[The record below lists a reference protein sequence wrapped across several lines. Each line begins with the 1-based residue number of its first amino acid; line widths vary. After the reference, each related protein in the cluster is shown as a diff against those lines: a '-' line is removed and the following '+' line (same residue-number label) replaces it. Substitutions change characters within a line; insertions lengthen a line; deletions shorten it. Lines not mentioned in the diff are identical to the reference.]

1 MAFVL
6 KFERDPGSEVLA
18 LLHAELDSAR
28 ALLSVS
34 PTERTAWRNGIHDA
48 RRAMRRMRTLLRLLP
63 ATATHA
69 AVLTHLRV
77 AGQALSPLR
86 DAQALPETVV
96 LLQRRQPGLLGS
108 AHADLL
114 AHLMQRLRRIER
126 AQVGHPV
133 VAAQA
138 LQAVDTLLADCSA
151 AIATEAVWAAI
162 RHGSARAARAAR
174 AVRAGNDES
183 ALHRWRRRA
192 RDHALQLE
200 LVGRCW
206 PAVLSAQVAEHKRLA
221 RQLGQLRDLALL
233 QRQLRVMRR
242 ETLGRLQ
249 RQSLMERL
257 YVARATLRAEA
268 VALGALVHAES
279 PRRLAA
285 RIAAYH
291 AAGPHAAD

>member
-1 MAFVL
+1 M
-6 KFERDPGSEVLA
+6 
-18 LLHAELDSAR
+18 
-28 ALLSVS
+28 
-34 PTERTAWRNGIHDA
+34 
-48 RRAMRRMRTLLRLLP
+48 
-63 ATATHA
+63 
-69 AVLTHLRV
+69 
-77 AGQALSPLR
+77 
-86 DAQALPETVV
+86 
-96 LLQRRQPGLLGS
+96 
-108 AHADLL
+108 
-114 AHLMQRLRRIER
+114 
-126 AQVGHPV
+126 
-133 VAAQA
+133 
-138 LQAVDTLLADCSA
+138 
-151 AIATEAVWAAI
+151 
-162 RHGSARAARAAR
+162 
-174 AVRAGNDES
+174 RAGNDES